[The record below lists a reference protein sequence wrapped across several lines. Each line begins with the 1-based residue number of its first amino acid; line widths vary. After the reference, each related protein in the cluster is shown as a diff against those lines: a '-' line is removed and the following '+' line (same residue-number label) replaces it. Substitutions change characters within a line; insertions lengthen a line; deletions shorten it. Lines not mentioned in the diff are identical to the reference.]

1 MCSYNKVNGTYA
13 CENDYLLNRVLKGDI
28 GFKGQVQSDWGATH
42 STVPAALAG
51 LDEEEF
57 LSRFFSQPLKDAVL
71 AGEVPMSRL
80 DDMVARKLRGLIAVG
95 VYDDPPDGPGS
106 IDVAAGARV
115 AERLARRSMVLLKN
129 RRRTLPLK
137 RSLDSIAVIGEHADV
152 GALSGGGSSQVT
164 PPGGPAV
171 PPDCEPEPARRR
183 RPTRSPTT
191 SACSSATAGT
201 TRRASSRSSSFGHGL
216 SYTHYR
222 YSRLRLSGHRH
233 RVRVSFEV
241 KNTGRRAGAEVA
253 QVSLGLPEH
262 ASEPPKR
269 LARWTRVR
277 LRPGQRRRVSVRI
290 DPERLAIWDA
300 DRDR

>member
-13 CENDYLLNRVLKGDI
+13 CENDYLLNRVLKRDI

-137 RSLDSIAVIGEHADV
+137 RSLDSIG
-152 GALSGGGSSQVT
+152 
-164 PPGGPAV
+164 
-171 PPDCEPEPARRR
+171 
-183 RPTRSPTT
+183 
-191 SACSSATAGT
+191 
-201 TRRASSRSSSFGHGL
+201 
-216 SYTHYR
+216 
-222 YSRLRLSGHRH
+222 
-233 RVRVSFEV
+233 
-241 KNTGRRAGAEVA
+241 
-253 QVSLGLPEH
+253 
-262 ASEPPKR
+262 
-269 LARWTRVR
+269 WTRVR

-300 DRDR
+300 DRDRWHVPAGRYRVYVGASSRDIRLRDRVGVGAGR